1 MLKVLFG
8 SEARVKILA
17 LFMVNP
23 AVDFYLRE
31 IAKRTGLP
39 VRAVERTVKGLVD
52 IGLLQREHRGNSVY
66 FSVNREFPILPE
78 LKAIILKTVGL
89 GGRLREVLSE
99 EEGVKAAFIYGSYAK
114 NQEDLESDVD
124 LFVVGSISPR
134 ALTPSLARGNPGTAA
149 LSGTRFGSGER
160 SRALSRRT
168 ICLCLQRGTTTCN
181 RLPPA
186 SPHTCQSF
194 PSPSSHV
201 SGVGNPPSTRQAA
214 IRPGF

>member
-89 GGRLREVLSE
+89 GDRLREALSE
-99 EEGVKAAFIYGSYAK
+99 EKGVKTAFIYGSYAK

-124 LFVVGSISPR
+124 LFVVGPISPR
-134 ALTPSLARGNPGTAA
+134 ALTPNLARLEEELGRPLNATAFTQQDLHQRVRNKDQFIA
-149 LSGTRFGSGER
+149 SVFAGPKVFLVGSEEVLR
-160 SRALSRRT
+160 SLV
-168 ICLCLQRGTTTCN
+168 QG
-181 RLPPA
+181 
-186 SPHTCQSF
+186 
-194 PSPSSHV
+194 
-201 SGVGNPPSTRQAA
+201 
-214 IRPGF
+214 